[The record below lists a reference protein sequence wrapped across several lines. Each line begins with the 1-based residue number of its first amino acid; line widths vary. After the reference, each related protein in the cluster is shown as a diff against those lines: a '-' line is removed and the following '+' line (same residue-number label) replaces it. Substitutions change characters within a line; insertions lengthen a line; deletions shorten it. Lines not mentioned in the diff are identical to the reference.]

1 MKKAY
6 KLILALIMCLSLSG
20 CCGSTGFIAGTTYT
34 CYTGL
39 MKVNNKYGEL
49 HFEKTYDGAYTI
61 EDKKKYNNI
70 TADILKNIGY
80 LGYNKTEKVNGLTV
94 LSEEVSWAGAEPYL
108 FKLYKYNLKY
118 KDGSTFEMYG
128 AYDYNIGDIVDITYG
143 IKYGEKIV
151 LESKTVG
158 KDETLYDEYE
168 HKMSSTDKD
177 LDSICRLNNLSAPDI
192 DYWNLCLITDKSDEK
207 TVEKSLFDEPLY
219 KYNLDIINTDMEI
232 EQTEE
237 GYGPDNLEV
246 GKYYMVIGNEIKDSG
261 VYAICGYTD
270 VDEKVREFL
279 K

>member
-6 KLILALIMCLSLSG
+6 KLILVLVMCLSLSG
-20 CCGSTGFIAGTTYT
+20 CWGSTGFIAGTAYT

-61 EDKKKYNNI
+61 EDTKKYNNI
-70 TADILKNIGY
+70 IADILNNVGY
-80 LGYNKTEKVNGLTV
+80 LGYNKTEEVKGLTV
-94 LSEEVSWAGAEPYL
+94 LSEEISWAGDEPYL

-118 KDGSTFEMYG
+118 EDGRTFEMYG

-158 KDETLYDEYE
+158 KDETLYAKYKHEV
-168 HKMSSTDKD
+168 SSNDKD
-177 LDSICRLNNLSAPDI
+177 LDSICRLNNLSAPGI
-192 DYWNLCLITDKSDEK
+192 DYWNLCLITDKSDGK
-207 TVEKSLFDEPLY
+207 SVEKSLFDEPLY
-219 KYNLDIINTDMEI
+219 KYKLDIINTDMEI

-237 GYGPDNLEV
+237 CYGPDNLEV

-270 VDEKVREFL
+270 VDEKVKEFL